1 MKVLNIIDLN
11 LLKIFLNKFYLAHG
25 LDYLFL
31 VPHRET
37 IERHLPQFNPDMVL
51 LQHHYHNFSLEE
63 MVSFVRSLTAVPLVV
78 FVLKETRD
86 ISGNIERI
94 AQKDGNLYFYTKQD
108 FTRRFEDL
116 LVSRSNG
123 ENGATKERI
132 RRSILLADDSAVMRH
147 FFRKT
152 LADRDFD
159 VYIAADGEEAW
170 ELYQKH
176 LPNLVITDIE
186 MPRMD
191 GLQLCKRIKE
201 NNQGRFI
208 PVVILS
214 NKKKPIDIDT
224 AFDIGADDYLVKPTT
239 PEELNHKIDEYF
251 SVLDRK
257 KRNKVLLV
265 DDSKVSNE
273 IITHALLKNSLNVL
287 HATDGKEAYEIAAR
301 ERPEII
307 ITDIEMPGMDGYELA
322 KKVRENPDLKE
333 TSLIMMSARDRRSDI
348 KKGEKFGIS
357 RYFIK
362 PFDVEKLVIV
372 VEQLLLEKYN
382 IYKKEYEYMLST
394 IKSLIT
400 ALEARDQYTK
410 GHTQRVSEYAV
421 RLGKYLGLSS
431 YALSDLEIGANLHD
445 VGKIGVRDDILLKP
459 GRLSDEEYAKI
470 QEHAIIGA
478 EILRPLKLLEN
489 IIPLILFHHE
499 RWDGRGYP
507 SMIKGEKI
515 PLGARIIAIA
525 DTYDAITSDRPY
537 RKALSKEDALQII
550 RENLGKQFCPETG
563 KAFLEMMS
571 KGNGSSAAT
580 R

>member
-1 MKVLNIIDLN
+1 MKILNIVDVN
-11 LLKIFLNKFYLAHG
+11 LVKIFLNKFYLAHG

-37 IERHLPQFNPDMVL
+37 IEKHLPQFAPDIVL
-51 LQHHYHNFSLEE
+51 LQHHYHNYDIAEI
-63 MVSFVRSLTAVPLVV
+63 VRLVRELTTAPIIIFL
-78 FVLKETRD
+78 LKENGGIPAPLEHLAAED
-86 ISGNIERI
+86 
-94 AQKDGNLYFYTKQD
+94 ANLSIYTKQD
-108 FTRRFEDL
+108 FSRRFEQL
-116 LVSRSNG
+116 ILRKTMEG
-123 ENGATKERI
+123 P

-147 FFRKT
+147 FFRET
-152 LADRDFD
+152 LAERNFD
-159 VYIAADGEEAW
+159 VYIASNGEEAW
-170 ELYQKH
+170 KLYQQH

-191 GLQLCKRIKE
+191 GLQLCKKIKE

-224 AFDIGADDYLVKPTT
+224 AFDIGADDYLIKPTT
-239 PEELNHKIDEYF
+239 PDELNHKIDEYF
-251 SVLDRK
+251 SALDRK
-257 KRNKVLLV
+257 RRNKVLV
-265 DDSKVSNE
+265 VEDAKVSSE
-273 IITHALLKNSLNVL
+273 IITHALLKNSINVL
-287 HATDGKEAYEIAAR
+287 HADTGVAAYDLAVR
-301 ERPEII
+301 ERPDIV
-307 ITDIEMPGMDGYELA
+307 ITDIEMPGMNGYEL
-322 KKVRENPDLKE
+322 VRKMKENPELKE
-333 TSLIMMSARDRRSDI
+333 TSIIMMSSRDRRSDI
-348 KKGEKFGIS
+348 KKAEKLGIAH
-357 RYFIK
+357 YFIK
-362 PFDVEKLVIV
+362 PFDSEKLIIV

-421 RLGKYLGLSS
+421 RLGKHLGLSK
-431 YALSDLEIGANLHD
+431 YALDDLEIGANLHD

-489 IIPLILFHHE
+489 VIPLILFHHE

-507 SMIKGEKI
+507 SMIKGDKI
-515 PLGARIIAIA
+515 PLGARIIALA

-563 KAFLEMMS
+563 KAFLEMMTKES
-571 KGNGSSAAT
+571 GAARGNGHG
-580 R
+580 